1 MKARLTSSQY
11 FSGTFLG
18 IICHNMQHFTRFCF
32 FGISH
37 CMKGVFGKICVK
49 RCLVQICKPPPG
61 INPIKHEV
69 PPGYFVSTLPNC
81 AQCSTLCII
90 SFCCTTIVNGFRGL
104 EMALI
109 MGARCT
115 TWPSTTAGKWPPART
130 WKGWS
135 TKIYATSTFLP
146 GCLLPWS
153 PAFFTWWL
161 LPMLILRWVAR
172 QFFRNNEIL
181 SSGN

>member
-109 MGARCT
+109 IGGHGAPLGHQQQEGNDCQQGLQEVGAQKFT
-115 TWPSTTAGKWPPART
+115 TLQL
-130 WKGWS
+130 
-135 TKIYATSTFLP
+135 FLP

-153 PAFFTWWL
+153 PAFFTW
-161 LPMLILRWVAR
+161 
-172 QFFRNNEIL
+172 
-181 SSGN
+181 